1 MNEHSASPYDIMVV
15 GAGFAGSLTALVLHQ
30 LGFRVCVLERES
42 HPRFAIGESSTPI
55 ADMILRE
62 LAAKYKLSW
71 LQDFS
76 RYGSWQATHPEIVCG
91 LKRGFSFFKHSPGRD
106 FATDTRHNHELL
118 VAASTDNLQSDTNW
132 LRADF
137 DAFLAGKLKE
147 SGIPY
152 YERTGIIRATYT
164 HHWEMHTDSE
174 KNPVFYATF
183 LVDATGSGKLL
194 EKIAGV
200 ASSSRDFLTDSFAV
214 YSHFDHIRR
223 WTDLLHEKGISTAD
237 FPYDPDDSALHHL
250 LEEGWVWQLRFN
262 DQRTSMGFVLSGANA
277 PPEDLTAEELWDLLP
292 QRYPAIREILRT
304 ASLCPVPGKIIRSP
318 RLQRKTECCYGPG
331 WVALPATAGF
341 VDPLFST
348 GIAHTLAGIKKL
360 STIFSKYRDQ
370 PGSLEQDLAGYERSV
385 FEELR
390 LIDQLVAGSY
400 QTFAAFGLF
409 NSWSMLYFAATI
421 HYEQGLLR
429 GEDPGYFL
437 GAGNRDIRKIVDDS
451 FVELTDILRKGH
463 PTGDTIRW
471 FAGQIRKRI
480 APFNTAGLL
489 DPASRNMYRH
499 TAAVL

>member
-1 MNEHSASPYDIMVV
+1 MNEPSASPYDILVV

-62 LAAKYKLSW
+62 LAAKFKLPW
-71 LQDFS
+71 LHDFS

-106 FATDTRHNHELL
+106 FATDSRHNNELL
-118 VAASTDNLQSDTNW
+118 VAASADNLQSDTNW

-137 DAFLAGKLKE
+137 DAFLVGKLE
-147 SGIPY
+147 TSGIPY
-152 YERTGIIRATYT
+152 FARTEIIRATYT
-164 HHWEMHTDSE
+164 HQWEIHTDSE
-174 KNPVFYATF
+174 TNPVVYATF

-200 ASSSRDFLTDSFAV
+200 VSSSRDFLTDSFAV
-214 YSHFDHIRR
+214 YSHFEHVRR
-223 WTDLLHEKGISTAD
+223 WTGLLQEKGVSTES

-262 DQRTSMGFVLSGANA
+262 DQRTSMGFVLSGADATLKN
-277 PPEDLTAEELWDLLP
+277 LTAEELWDLFP
-292 QRYPAIREILRT
+292 KRYPAIGAILRT
-304 ASLCPVPGKIIRSP
+304 ASLSRVPGKIIRSP
-318 RLQRKTECCYGPG
+318 RLQRRTECCYGPG

-360 STIFSKYRDQ
+360 SAIFSKYREQ
-370 PGSLEQDLAGYERSV
+370 PGSLEQDLAGYEHSV

-400 QTFAAFGLF
+400 QTFAVFGLF

-421 HYEQGLLR
+421 AYEQRLLR

-437 GAGNRDIRKIVDDS
+437 GADNRDIRKIVDDS
-451 FVELTDILRKGH
+451 FVELTDILGKGDRS
-463 PTGDTIRW
+463 GDTIQW
-471 FAGQIRKRI
+471 FAGQVRKRI
-480 APFNTAGLL
+480 APINTAGLL